1 MKLYKLKHLPTGL
14 YFTPSKG
21 YGNLSTTGKVYINRV
36 PDLKWVESIRIRFYT
51 DSNSEKAKRIA
62 EFFKID
68 IDNAYKIDLSVHTQ
82 SSDWE
87 IIEIQ

>member
-21 YGNLSTTGKVYINRV
+21 SGNLSVKGKVYVNIV
-36 PDLKWVESIRIRFYT
+36 PRLEWCENVRIKFYT
-51 DSNSEKAKRIA
+51 DIISKKNQLLVEH
-62 EFFKID
+62 FKLDTSRYIV
-68 IDNAYKIDLSVHTQ
+68 NTCLKTLP
-82 SSDWE
+82 SDWE